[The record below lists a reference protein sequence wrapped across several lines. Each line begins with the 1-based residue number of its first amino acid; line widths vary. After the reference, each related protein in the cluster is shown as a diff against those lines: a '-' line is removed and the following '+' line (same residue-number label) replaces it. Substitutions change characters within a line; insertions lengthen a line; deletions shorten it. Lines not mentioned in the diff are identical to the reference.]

1 MGNVTF
7 MFLTIGVFG
16 FLLIPIVG
24 VGYTFMAMNFLPI
37 SPAASC
43 GIAHI
48 GNAAVSFGLAE
59 VASIFVEDD
68 GNAWYALIVMGV
80 SGIIA
85 VIAGCLSREN
95 ASVHDKK
102 TEDKTSVFSVSFS
115 FDSG

>member
-1 MGNVTF
+1 M
-7 MFLTIGVFG
+7 MFVTIGIFG

-59 VASIFVEDD
+59 IASLFVEDD
-68 GNAWYALIVMGV
+68 KNVWYALVILGV
-80 SGIIA
+80 SGVFA
-85 VIAGCLSREN
+85 VICGFI
-95 ASVHDKK
+95 
-102 TEDKTSVFSVSFS
+102 T
-115 FDSG
+115 